1 MAKSPLA
8 NMMAQAVAPGAPLKA
23 PGGKTVAARLTS
35 PVVPKPPKAARPVL
49 PGIGAPKPPAAPG
62 KPFGGKQAPPFKP
75 KGAGF

>member
-1 MAKSPLA
+1 
-8 NMMAQAVAPGAPLKA
+8 VG
-23 PGGKTVAARLTS
+23 
-35 PVVPKPPKAARPVL
+35 PKPPTAARPVL